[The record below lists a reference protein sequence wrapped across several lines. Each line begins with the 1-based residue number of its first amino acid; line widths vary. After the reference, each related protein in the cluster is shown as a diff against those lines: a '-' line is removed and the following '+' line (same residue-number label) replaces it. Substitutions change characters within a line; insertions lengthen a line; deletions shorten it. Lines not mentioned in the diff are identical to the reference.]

1 MMLSR
6 ISRSISRSSRA
17 SLLNA
22 VTGCDGYSARIA
34 SQSGMFASRANP
46 ELGFFHSYFSS
57 IGAAKHAAPS
67 FSSFSSSNFVNPS
80 ISRFF
85 STDTSNKQSYEMK
98 EGKGEI
104 KEDKSVPISNR
115 IAGLYHTAVSPL
127 FHIEEGL
134 NEIIADYVHHEM
146 TRAFILV
153 CVRLYLLIVMKDLIL
168 ALFF

>member
-1 MMLSR
+1 
-6 ISRSISRSSRA
+6 
-17 SLLNA
+17 
-22 VTGCDGYSARIA
+22 
-34 SQSGMFASRANP
+34 
-46 ELGFFHSYFSS
+46 
-57 IGAAKHAAPS
+57 
-67 FSSFSSSNFVNPS
+67 
-80 ISRFF
+80 
-85 STDTSNKQSYEMK
+85 MK
-98 EGKGEI
+98 VGKGEI

-153 CVRLYLLIVMKDLIL
+153 CVKLYLLIVMKDLIL